1 MTHRIFVALALLVLA
16 TLAVDFFSFGGAATL
31 FLVRKFMEFSDWIA
45 FWR

>member
-16 TLAVDFFSFGGAATL
+16 ALAVDFFGFGGAATL